1 MTKMN
6 YGVPYQ
12 GSKNRIATLIMNELP
27 AGKRFVDLMAGGCAM
42 THCAALSGKY
52 DRVLCNDKFP
62 MGSRLFRMAVNGEL
76 TDPNYL
82 RWVSHEDFM
91 AKKDTD
97 PFVRLVF
104 SFGNKGSSYM
114 YSHDIEPLKKA
125 FHYAVVY
132 DDWTRLEQYAKENNW
147 REGVFDSMKKSV
159 EGLDGID
166 ERRRELNKQATISGL
181 QEPNARILPNLSRKK
196 RLDEI
201 NMRRMN
207 IAKPAYGNGVI
218 GRPRCLL

>member
-1 MTKMN
+1 MT

-12 GSKNRIATLIMNELP
+12 GSKSRIATLIMNELP
-27 AGKRFVDLMAGGCAM
+27 TGKRFVDLMAGGCAM

-52 DRVLCNDKFP
+52 DRVLCNDKYP

-76 TDPNYL
+76 SDPKYL
-82 RWVSHEDFM
+82 RWVSRDEFN
-91 AKKDTD
+91 AEKNTD

-104 SFGNKGSSYM
+104 SFGNNGSAYM
-114 YSHDIEPLKKA
+114 YGHDSEPLKKA

-132 DDWTRLEQYAKENNW
+132 DDWTLLEQYAKENNW

-159 EGLDGID
+159 ESLDGID
-166 ERRRELNKQATISGL
+166 ERRLELNKQATISGL
-181 QEPNARILPNLSRKK
+181 QEPSARILPNLSRKA

-207 IAKPAYGNGVI
+207 IAKPAFGNGVI